1 MNMKYH
7 WARCPKCGCELSIN
21 STGSPRGIFG
31 SLRRWSADRS
41 INDGRPIRVEPAG
54 ISADGGFVTA
64 CVCGQE
70 ITVSGKPDAVS
81 AEREGDLRV
90 TLGE

>member
-1 MNMKYH
+1 MKYR
-7 WARCPKCGCELSIN
+7 WARCPRCGCELAIN
-21 STGSPRGIFG
+21 STDSPRGTTG

-41 INDGRPIRVEPAG
+41 INDGRSFSVAPDG
-54 ISADGGFVTA
+54 ISADGSFVIA

-70 ITVSGKPDAVS
+70 ITVPGKPDAVS

-90 TLGE
+90 TLGD

>member
-1 MNMKYH
+1 MKYR
-7 WARCPKCGCELSIN
+7 WARCPKCGCELAIN
-21 STGSPRGIFG
+21 YTDSTRGITG

-41 INDGRPIRVEPAG
+41 INDGRSISVAPAG
-54 ISADGGFVTA
+54 ISADGGFVIA

-70 ITVSGKPDAVS
+70 ITVPGKPDAVS

>member
-1 MNMKYH
+1 MKYR
-7 WARCPKCGCELSIN
+7 WTRCPKCGCEVAIN
-21 STGSPRGIFG
+21 FTDSPGGISG

-41 INDGRPIRVEPAG
+41 INDGRPIRIARSEMLP
-54 ISADGGFVTA
+54 DGGFLIA

-70 ITVSGKPDAVS
+70 LTVPPKPDAVS